1 MVEKR
6 INQNFEQ
13 PLEVEGVGEEIQLPE
28 PENTT
33 KGYEIIEEQD
43 GGVTLDFDPT
53 QKQSQGDYFANLAEF
68 IDEDILE
75 KLSSDLQ
82 KNFEDDKNSRSD
94 WEKTYKDG
102 LDLLGF
108 KYEERSKPFA
118 GAAGVTHPLLA
129 EAVTQFQAQAYKEL
143 LPPGG
148 PVRTE
153 IMVNQH

>member
-6 INQNFEQ
+6 IQNTAIDISPNEN
-13 PLEVEGVGEEIQLPE
+13 LEVEGVGEEIQLRE

-33 KGYEIIEEQD
+33 KEVEVIQEED

-53 QKQSQGDYFANLAEF
+53 KKRSEGDYFANLAEF
-68 IDEDILE
+68 MDDDVLQ

-82 KNFEDDKNSRSD
+82 KNYEDDKNSRSD

-118 GAAGVTHPLLA
+118 GAAGVTHPLL
-129 EAVTQFQAQAYKEL
+129 Y
-143 LPPGG
+143 
-148 PVRTE
+148 
-153 IMVNQH
+153 

>member
-6 INQNFEQ
+6 IQNTAVDISPNANNEFK
-13 PLEVEGVGEEIQLPE
+13 VEEIGEEIQLPQ
-28 PENTT
+28 PENTSS
-33 KGYEIIEEQD
+33 GIEIVEEAD
-43 GGVTLDFDPT
+43 GGVTLDYDPQ
-53 QKQSQGDYFANLAEF
+53 QKVSDGDYFANLAEF
-68 IDEDILE
+68 MDDDLLE

-148 PVRTE
+148 TS
-153 IMVNQH
+153 